1 MYGPVPA
8 LLYRKPQ
15 GSKPGLSGV
24 EAPCASGH
32 GFCVKYRRV
41 GQVRYQSM
49 AGTTEAIEN
58 WEAVVELLVQDLSSD
73 VAYCKWVTFLL
84 DTGSDMT
91 IVPRNFVHKNAFP
104 FEKRV
109 GLVPLLGL
117 TGRAVTAGVFEAC
130 LSLVS
135 PRRGTPG
142 LTFRMPILVPEEW
155 YGKHAVLGLDVLRRI
170 HIVSDR
176 EFFSIWPEPCGHCP
190 GSAKKT
196 DVLLT

>member
-1 MYGPVPA
+1 MHGPVPA
-8 LLYRKPQ
+8 RLTSYPQ
-15 GSKPGLSGV
+15 GCKPGLSTV
-24 EAPCASGH
+24 AAPCASGH

-41 GQVRYQSM
+41 GQVKYQSVR
-49 AGTTEAIEN
+49 GTRQAIEN
-58 WEAVVELLVQDLSSD
+58 WEAVVELLVQDISSD
-73 VAYCKWVTFLL
+73 VAYCRWVTFLL

-91 IVPRNFVHKNAFP
+91 IVPRTFVHDNAFP

-117 TGRAVTAGVFEAC
+117 TGRVVTAGVFEAC

-155 YGKHAVLGLDVLRRI
+155 YGKHAVLGLDVLRQI

-176 EFFSIWPEPCGHCP
+176 EFVSLWPQACGECP
-190 GSAKKT
+190 SGSK
-196 DVLLT
+196 